1 MKPSFTR
8 NLPIVILSTLLAIVL
23 WLFVN
28 IKAKADVVLMAP
40 VTFMNLPAN
49 LVIVN
54 DTHRQI
60 EIKVRGPHRYVRRLS
75 QDSFA
80 LSIDLGDISKGRATF
95 PVNTNLFPIPPGSEL
110 VDISPRELIVET
122 DILWRKED
130 VPIRASVVG
139 TPADG
144 YIVKSTKIN
153 PDKVNVKVAKSRY
166 GSIKEVYT
174 ERIDISGVE
183 TSITREVPLD
193 LEGLKAKTYEDF
205 LCNVEVEI
213 VTDINDRTFQCV
225 PVEVVG
231 AALDC
236 VVIPECVSLTI
247 RGRRRLIAELRA
259 KDLSVS
265 VNMEGRPTGV
275 YGEKPTVFI
284 PRSGIIYS
292 LQPELVEVVLGTP
305 APEET
310 DIEEPEEG
318 QAQ

>member
-1 MKPSFTR
+1 MTPSFTK
-8 NLPIVILSTLLAIVL
+8 NLPIIILSSLLAIVL

-40 VTFMNLPAN
+40 VVFINLPDN

-60 EIKVRGPHRYVRRLS
+60 EIKVRGPHRYIRKLS
-75 QDSFA
+75 QDSFD

-95 PVNTNLFPIPPGSEL
+95 PINPNLFPIPPGSEL
-110 VDISPRELIVET
+110 VDISPRELIVDT
-122 DILWRKED
+122 DVLWKKES

-153 PDKVNVKVAKSRY
+153 PDKVTLKVAKSRY
-166 GSIKEVYT
+166 GNIKEVYT

-183 TSITREVPLD
+183 TSVSREVPLD
-193 LEGLKAKTYEDF
+193 LEDIKAKTYEDI
-205 LCNVEVEI
+205 LCRVEVEI
-213 VTDINDRTFQCV
+213 ATDINTRTFQCV

-236 VVIPECVSLTI
+236 VVIPECISLTI

-275 YGEKPTVFI
+275 YDEKPTVII
-284 PRSGIIYS
+284 PQSGIIYS
-292 LQPELVEVVLGTP
+292 LEPESVEIVLGTP

-310 DIEEPEEG
+310 GIEEPGEG
-318 QAQ
+318 PAQ